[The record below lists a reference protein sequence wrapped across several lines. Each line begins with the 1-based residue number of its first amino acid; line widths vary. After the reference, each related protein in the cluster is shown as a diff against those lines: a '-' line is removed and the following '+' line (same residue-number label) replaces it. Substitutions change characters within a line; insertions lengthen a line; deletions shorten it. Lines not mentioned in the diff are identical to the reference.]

1 MEKMLDKKQI
11 WAIFLFKFKWVV
23 KQGRQLSTS
32 KTHLAWGP
40 ANEHTVH
47 WWFKKFCKGDESL
60 EDEEHGG
67 QPSEVDSNQLKAI
80 IKADP
85 LTTTQ
90 EVAEDFN
97 VQLSPVIQRVMQ
109 LERWKSS
116 VKWVM
121 SWPKIRKKKKSLFW
135 SVIFSY
141 STQQWTISQSDCNM
155 QRNVDFIQLATVVEP
170 KSSKASPKAKLG
182 GLLPVWSTTAFWI
195 RAKPLPLRS
204 MFNKSMRCTKNCKAC
219 SQNWST
225 ERAQF
230 SMTRPD
236 CISHSQCFKSWR
248 INWATKACLIC
259 HTHLSS

>member
-1 MEKMLDKKQI
+1 MNIQCIGGSRSFAKETRALKMRSMVGSHQKLTATNWKPSSKLILLQLHKKLPKTSMSSFLQSFSVWCNWKGEKARLSGS
-11 WAIFLFKFKWVV
+11 WADQK
-23 KQGRQLSTS
+23 
-32 KTHLAWGP
+32 
-40 ANEHTVH
+40 
-47 WWFKKFCKGDESL
+47 L
-60 EDEEHGG
+60 E
-67 QPSEVDSNQLKAI
+67 
-80 IKADP
+80 
-85 LTTTQ
+85 
-90 EVAEDFN
+90 
-97 VQLSPVIQRVMQ
+97 
-109 LERWKSS
+109 
-116 VKWVM
+116 
-121 SWPKIRKKKKSLFW
+121 KKKNHCFEVSSSLILHNNEPFLNQI
-135 SVIFSY
+135 V
-141 STQQWTISQSDCNM
+141 TCNETWILYNW
-155 QRNVDFIQLATVVEP
+155 QTVVEP

>member
-1 MEKMLDKKQI
+1 MNIQCIGGSRSFAKETRALKMRSMVGSRQKLTATNWKPSSKLILLQLHKKLPKTSMSSFLQSFSVWCNWKGEKARLSGS
-11 WAIFLFKFKWVV
+11 WAD
-23 KQGRQLSTS
+23 Q
-32 KTHLAWGP
+32 
-40 ANEHTVH
+40 
-47 WWFKKFCKGDESL
+47 
-60 EDEEHGG
+60 
-67 QPSEVDSNQLKAI
+67 
-80 IKADP
+80 
-85 LTTTQ
+85 
-90 EVAEDFN
+90 
-97 VQLSPVIQRVMQ
+97 
-109 LERWKSS
+109 
-116 VKWVM
+116 
-121 SWPKIRKKKKSLFW
+121 IRKKKKSLFW